1 MTLRARVPADLHRTR
16 RRWVLAGLLALA
28 VAGTGGVI
36 GRTRSSAAETSSVE
50 AGTGRHA
57 GTRSRALRL
66 GIRAKLS
73 GPAPCWQGLARI
85 DRALTLASFRD
96 LAPALLESGDEL
108 VAQFLSERLAELIG
122 DDPQRALDVLAWAQ
136 DADGDGLAMLVEA
149 LRLSPTI
156 HAPAVAAELGRMAID
171 PALDPDQRTQLLAA
185 LDTQSTLA
193 PELLGSIAS
202 LATSTDP
209 DDSGWVAARTIG
221 RVMDEHMKTGGD
233 PAPYLDKLLD
243 VGARSADS
251 QVRSVA
257 LEMPMHSDV
266 LLDAPTMSRLATV
279 ITSDPDPDVKVMAIH
294 DLSLGRD
301 RDEVLATYEDAF
313 RIETDVCVRWALFR
327 FSARAAGPRA
337 LPTMQRMARV
347 DAQFAPDYDIFA
359 GLYASGVVDFERVW
373 TSLPDDDPHHC
384 LLHED
389 EGDQ

>member
-1 MTLRARVPADLHRTR
+1 
-16 RRWVLAGLLALA
+16 
-28 VAGTGGVI
+28 
-36 GRTRSSAAETSSVE
+36 
-50 AGTGRHA
+50 
-57 GTRSRALRL
+57 
-66 GIRAKLS
+66 
-73 GPAPCWQGLARI
+73 
-85 DRALTLASFRD
+85 
-96 LAPALLESGDEL
+96 
-108 VAQFLSERLAELIG
+108 
-122 DDPQRALDVLAWAQ
+122 
-136 DADGDGLAMLVEA
+136 
-149 LRLSPTI
+149 
-156 HAPAVAAELGRMAID
+156 MAID